1 MRKERY
7 DKKCNICCFFIT
19 KGLQKIIDTDEKLG
33 RVQTRSLIGC
43 RATRQSLI
51 GWPVW
56 TSLEHLHSIKTDKRV
71 TNIPESYLKE
81 DELKVALFRRQNQ
94 KGNQTIVNEQFN
106 KEFLEYWKK
115 IRKIFYRKF
124 RSINESLRRVT
135 LFVGIYVGCPWKYS
149 KAICPWKHGSDGS
162 ILIRQVF
169 KLILSSDWLR
179 RPTN

>member
-33 RVQTRSLIGC
+33 RVLIGW

-115 IRKIFYRKF
+115 IRKIF
-124 RSINESLRRVT
+124 IEN
-135 LFVGIYVGCPWKYS
+135 FV
-149 KAICPWKHGSDGS
+149 
-162 ILIRQVF
+162 R
-169 KLILSSDWLR
+169 
-179 RPTN
+179 

>member
-19 KGLQKIIDTDEKLG
+19 KGLQKIIDTDEK
-33 RVQTRSLIGC
+33 
-43 RATRQSLI
+43 
-51 GWPVW
+51 
-56 TSLEHLHSIKTDKRV
+56 LEHLHSIKTDKRV

-115 IRKIFYRKF
+115 IR
-124 RSINESLRRVT
+124 
-135 LFVGIYVGCPWKYS
+135 
-149 KAICPWKHGSDGS
+149 
-162 ILIRQVF
+162 QVF
-169 KLILSSDWLR
+169 KLMLCGQPLIG
-179 RPTN
+179 